1 MDGRAPRSR
10 GALAALLAGAGLA
23 GCLCLALGL
32 WQVQRLAWKEALIEQ
47 VERQVAAPAVDAPG
61 PADWAALQ
69 RATDEYRPVR
79 AIGRFD
85 HARETLVAAT
95 TALGS
100 GYWVMTPLRTTA
112 GHWLLVNRG
121 FVPPDQR
128 AAEGRAPGHPEAEVV
143 VEGLLRFSEPGGA
156 LLRSNAPDTDR
167 WYSRDVAAIAIARGL
182 GAAPV
187 APYFVDAR
195 ATPGTE
201 STWPR
206 PGLTVLRF
214 SNNHRVYAATWFTLA
229 LMAFGA
235 LAYVVVDERRLRR
248 QPPLPE

>member
-23 GCLCLALGL
+23 GAVCLGLGL

-47 VERQVAAPAVDAPG
+47 VERQVAAPAGDAPG
-61 PADWAALQ
+61 RADWGALQ

-79 AIGRFD
+79 ASGRFD
-85 HARETLVAAT
+85 HGRETLVAAT

-100 GYWVMTPLRTTA
+100 GYWVLTPLRTSA

-121 FVPPDQR
+121 FVPPAR
-128 AAEGRAPGHPEAEVV
+128 RAPDTRAPLHPEAEVV
-143 VEGLLRFSEPGGA
+143 VEGLLRFSEAGGA
-156 LLRSNAPDTDR
+156 LLRSNAPETDR
-167 WYSRDVAAIAIARGL
+167 WYSRDVAAIAAARQL
-182 GAAPV
+182 GPEPV

-201 STWPR
+201 SAWPR

-214 SNNHRVYAATWFTLA
+214 SNNHRVYATTWFVLA
-229 LMAFGA
+229 LMAWGA

-248 QPPLPE
+248 PPPAA